1 MSDNMAMMPPMDMG
15 AQPQMND
22 MGMGGMPQGQE
33 SEFDTNF
40 DAGVEANEDEDPKK
54 YIQQLTGKLSQS
66 LRKYNSDL
74 GQPDVDLN
82 KYVAGMITKQAV
94 EGLSEDDAE
103 EIINKIKSDE
113 PMEEP
118 QGNEQMPP
126 QEPQGDMPPQQQE
139 PQQPIANES
148 KVKKGNLIQD
158 VIEELLSPG
167 LEDEKKEIPQN
178 VDKKS
183 TYSQSVYKSPKW

>member
-1 MSDNMAMMPPMDMG
+1 MAMMPPMDMG